1 MKIVKAHNQGSAMAK
16 VKVLDEEERS
26 HEDTPL
32 SLDPRTSLHMNV
44 PHGLSFRGMV
54 LLAGH
59 KQKLIK

>member
-1 MKIVKAHNQGSAMAK
+1 MPK

-54 LLAGH
+54 LLTGH
-59 KQKLIK
+59 KQKVIK